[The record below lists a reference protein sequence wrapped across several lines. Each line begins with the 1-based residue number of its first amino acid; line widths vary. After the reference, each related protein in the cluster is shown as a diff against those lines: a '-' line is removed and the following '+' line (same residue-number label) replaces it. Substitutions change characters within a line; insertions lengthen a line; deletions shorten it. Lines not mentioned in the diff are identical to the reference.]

1 MNRDDEIAL
10 VQAWHEWRAGKAVND
25 DLYLEFYDREVRSN
39 ARFARIHVFE
49 VLDALVNAPE
59 GDNRRSA

>member
-10 VQAWHEWRAGKAVND
+10 VQEWHEWRADRAIND
-25 DLYLEFYDREVRSN
+25 DLYLEFFEREVRTN

-59 GDNRRSA
+59 DGRRRSA

>member
-10 VQAWHEWRAGKAVND
+10 VQAWHEWRVGKAIDD
-25 DLYLEFYDREVRSN
+25 DLYLEFFDRHVRTD

-49 VLDALVNAPE
+49 VLDALVNAP
-59 GDNRRSA
+59 DDQRRSA